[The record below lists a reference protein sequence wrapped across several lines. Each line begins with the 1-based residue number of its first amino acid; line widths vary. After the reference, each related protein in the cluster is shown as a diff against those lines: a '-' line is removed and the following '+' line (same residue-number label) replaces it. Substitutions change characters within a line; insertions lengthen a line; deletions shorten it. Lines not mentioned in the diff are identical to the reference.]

1 MIVPYQSLRLGALAV
16 IRIYG
21 PLNHK
26 AIDGHLKGWS
36 RSGLLAASYLPRSVD
51 LVLKELLLDKEV
63 ELVGTDNWRALP
75 GKLERS
81 VAA

>member
-1 MIVPYQSLRLGALAV
+1 MIVPYRSLRDAALAC

-51 LVLKELLLDKEV
+51 LVLADLRRDGEV